1 MKKNNIFLFIF
12 VVSSLSGFF
21 LSLINNDIYKEDN
34 LQKLNITDNN
44 ESNKTG
50 NNDTS
55 KNNEDNE
62 KSNKTRNNDTSKNNE
77 DKEEKEKDNSIH
89 VALIIDNRVIYQTL
103 VFLTSLFENR
113 NPTTIYDI
121 IIMIYDNI
129 NKSYISKI
137 NSLKNK

>member
-50 NNDTS
+50 
-55 KNNEDNE
+55 
-62 KSNKTRNNDTSKNNE
+62 NNDTSKNNE